1 MRPSCPVPRLLAL
14 LLLWPLLACESTPG
28 GVHVVVEGSL
38 VPGVDFDRLSVVA
51 LVPGNGPPL
60 ALATLEGAELRLP
73 ATVNFESG
81 PATPA
86 GTRITVRATAERAG
100 VVRSAATGEAT
111 LTEKTGVR
119 LTLTLPPIP
128 PPPDGGM
135 PGEVCDN
142 GVDDD
147 SDGLGDC
154 ADPSCEGQGCQPG
167 GLTCGGGVCGCGGR
181 AVGTPVVRRGFSR
194 RSQPAALMP
203 RTGPL
208 ANALV
213 VAGGRDSQGQPSHAL
228 DVFFVETTRFS
239 SRMLAVGRAQ
249 THLVEFND
257 GGVAV
262 LGGVSTG
269 EVPEPSLELLET
281 DGGTTRVFFS
291 PGLTAWGAI
300 PGRLGPDVLLA
311 GGQLGPAQQGGSEQS
326 NLAVRVAPATG
337 AQQVLGQLS
346 LPCPAGG
353 APLGTSFLLAGGC
366 PGTGPRMN
374 TDLIG
379 PTGTVSPGPTLP
391 VALEG
396 PAVVGLNGNRALVL
410 GGQEQIGAGLA
421 PSSRAFLVE
430 MIGGTV
436 RVRELPRMDLPRSA
450 PRAVRAGNGWVY
462 LEDAA
467 GAPPLWFDPAAERFT
482 PATALPTRR
491 EHALAGGSG
500 PQVYA
505 AGGIGADG
513 GLEDTTGVLEL
524 RCF

>member
-1 MRPSCPVPRLLAL
+1 L

-28 GVHVVVEGSL
+28 GVHVVVEGTL

-51 LVPGNGPPL
+51 SEPGNGAPL
-60 ALATLEGAELRLP
+60 ALATLEGAGLTLP

-86 GTRITVRATAERAG
+86 GTRISVRATAERAG
-100 VVRSAATGEAT
+100 VVRSTAVGEAT

-128 PPPDGGM
+128 PRPDGGM
-135 PGEVCDN
+135 AVEVCDN

-147 SDGLGDC
+147 GDGLRDC
-154 ADPSCEGQGCQPG
+154 ADSDCESRGCQPG
-167 GLTCGGGVCGCGGR
+167 GLFCGGGVCGCGAR
-181 AVGTPVVRRGFSR
+181 PVGTPIVRPGFAR
-194 RSQPAALMP
+194 RSQPSALMP
-203 RTGPL
+203 RSGPL

-213 VAGGRDSQGQPSHAL
+213 VAGGRDGRGRPPPARG
-228 DVFFVETTRFS
+228 VYIVETSRFS
-239 SRMLAVGRAQ
+239 SRTLAVERAE

-262 LGGVSTG
+262 LGGVRTG
-269 EVPEPSLELLET
+269 EVPEPSLEVLEG
-281 DGGTTRVFFS
+281 DGGTTRVLFN
-291 PGLTAWGAI
+291 PGLTARGATA
-300 PGRLGPDVLLA
+300 GRLGPEVLLA
-311 GGQLGPAQQGGSEQS
+311 GGQLAPTQQGGSEQS
-326 NLAVRVAPATG
+326 NLVVRVSPATG
-337 AQQVLGQLS
+337 AQQVVGQLS

-366 PGTGPRMN
+366 SGTGARAN

-379 PTGTVSPGPTLP
+379 PTGTVSPGPNLP
-391 VALEG
+391 AALEG
-396 PAVVGLNGNRALVL
+396 PAVVGLSGNRALVL

-421 PSSRAFLVE
+421 PSSRVFVVE
-430 MIGGTV
+430 MIGGVV
-436 RVRELPRMDLPRSA
+436 RVRELPRLDGPRAA
-450 PRAVRAGNGWVY
+450 PRAVRAGNGWAYV
-462 LEDAA
+462 EDAA

-482 PATALPTRR
+482 PATILPVRR
-491 EHALAGGSG
+491 NHALAGGAG

-505 AGGIGADG
+505 AGGTGGDG
-513 GLEDTTGVLEL
+513 GLDDTASVLEL